1 MFVLFYIYTPGI
13 SPEQRLSPPA
23 WLPSPGAAKIQ
34 LFKGT
39 VQQDFRSTVL
49 FHHSNLP
56 WPLTNGLKCFR
67 FWGRIRR
74 VIRILGS
81 KKTRLPGV

>member
-49 FHHSNLP
+49 FHHSNLRGP
-56 WPLTNGLKCFR
+56 MG
-67 FWGRIRR
+67 
-74 VIRILGS
+74 
-81 KKTRLPGV
+81 